1 MDVVG
6 RGRFGRRL
14 AVVVLVALAVRVAY
28 VLVVMRN
35 RPLGLDAESYRLLA
49 LGIRDRMGYV
59 GPPDAK
65 GIRTATATF
74 PPAYPTFLAASSL
87 VVGRSV
93 LALRMATAM
102 VGVVNVALIG
112 LLARRLAGPTVGVV
126 AGALAAVYLPLV
138 TADGSFMSET
148 LYLALVLGAVHLA
161 LTVRER
167 VDVPSAAAAGA
178 LIGLAA
184 LTRSEA
190 LLLVPLVAIPAVVL
204 ARPSLARGAA
214 LGATVAVL
222 PLLVLLPW
230 HLRNAA
236 TFSEPVLFSG
246 NSATAV
252 AGTACDRHFSGSE
265 TGLWTFGCLALPDP
279 TPLPDEAA
287 LYAALR
293 RNATDYTT
301 EHLSSLPRVVTIR
314 ELRTWGLWAPRQQA
328 AFEAPE
334 GRVEAWQLVGW
345 AMYLVVG
352 ALAVA
357 GLVVARRRR
366 VRVWPLAGLVVMVLV
381 STALTYGNQ
390 RFRITAEPALLVLAA
405 VAIAARL
412 RGDAVAVELE
422 DEPAAGRDRHEH

>member
-1 MDVVG
+1 VEEPERAG
-6 RGRFGRRL
+6 FGRRL
-14 AVVVLVALAVRVAY
+14 AVIALVALAVRFAY

-35 RPLGLDAESYRLLA
+35 RPLGLDAESYRELA
-49 LGIRDRMGYV
+49 LGIRDRLGYV

-74 PPAYPTFLAASSL
+74 PPVYPTYLAAASL

-93 LALRMATAM
+93 LALRLATAAI
-102 VGVVNVALIG
+102 GVVNVALVG
-112 LLARRLAGPTVGVV
+112 VLARRIAGPTVGLV
-126 AGALAAVYLPLV
+126 AAGIAAVYLPLV
-138 TADGSFMSET
+138 TSDGSFMSET
-148 LYLALVLGAVHLA
+148 LYLALVLAAVHLA
-161 LTVRER
+161 LTLRER
-167 VDVPSAAAAGA
+167 GDVPSAAAAGVA
-178 LIGLAA
+178 IGFAA

-190 LLLVPLVAIPAVVL
+190 LLLVPLVAAPAILLSRPRL
-204 ARPSLARGAA
+204 ARAAA

-230 HLRNAA
+230 HLRNAS

-252 AGTACDRHFSGSE
+252 AGTACDRHFFGSE

-279 TPLPDEAA
+279 TPQVDEAA

-293 RNATDYTT
+293 RNATDYTKA
-301 EHLSSLPRVVTIR
+301 HLSAMPRVLAIR

-334 GRVEAWQLVGW
+334 GRVEGWQLGGW
-345 AMYLVVG
+345 AMYLVVA
-352 ALAVA
+352 ALAIA
-357 GLVVARRRR
+357 GAVTARRGR
-366 VRVWPLAGLVVMVLV
+366 VGVWPLVGLVVMVVV

-390 RFRITAEPALLVLAA
+390 RFRVTAEPALVILAA
-405 VAIAARL
+405 IAIVRF
-412 RGDAVAVELE
+412 RRE
-422 DEPAAGRDRHEH
+422 RI

>member
-1 MDVVG
+1 MDEPE

-14 AVVVLVALAVRVAY
+14 AVVAVVALIVRVAY
-28 VLVVMRN
+28 VVLVMRN
-35 RPLGLDAESYRLLA
+35 RPLGLDSESYRQLA
-49 LGIRDRMGYV
+49 LGIRDRLGYV

-74 PPAYPTFLAASSL
+74 PPVYPAYLATASV

-93 LALRMATAM
+93 LALRLATAAI
-102 VGVVNVALIG
+102 GVVNVALVG
-112 LLARRLAGPTVGVV
+112 LLARRLVGPTAGLV
-126 AGALAAVYLPLV
+126 AAGIAAFYLPLV
-138 TADGSFMSET
+138 TTDGSFMAET
-148 LYLALVLGAVHLA
+148 LYLAFVLAAVHLA
-161 LTVRER
+161 VALRDR
-167 VDVPSAAAAGA
+167 GDVPTAAATGVA
-178 LIGLAA
+178 IGVAA

-190 LLLVPLVAIPAVVL
+190 LLLVPLVAVPAIVL
-204 ARPSLARGAA
+204 ARPPLARAVA

-230 HLRNAA
+230 HLRNAS

-252 AGTACDRHFSGSE
+252 AGTACDRHFYGSE

-279 TPLPDEAA
+279 TPQVDEAA

-293 RNATDYTT
+293 RNATDYTKA
-301 EHLSSLPRVVTIR
+301 HLSSLPRVITIR

-334 GRVEAWQLVGW
+334 GRVEGWQLAAW
-345 AMYLVVG
+345 AMYLVVL
-352 ALAVA
+352 ALALA
-357 GLVVARRRR
+357 GTVVARRRR

-390 RFRITAEPALLVLAA
+390 RFRVTAEPALLILAA
-405 VAIAARL
+405 IAVTQTRT
-412 RGDAVAVELE
+412 RQ
-422 DEPAAGRDRHEH
+422 EPTRSQSSCM